1 MNWTK
6 KNFQI
11 FSKILKRDE
20 ISAKVARNLLT
31 LESGINVVGRLLILE
46 KNSTQHMFI
55 PTIPFITDAFLRK
68 IKI

>member
-31 LESGINVVGRLLILE
+31 LESGINVAGRLLILE
-46 KNSTQHMFI
+46 KNST
-55 PTIPFITDAFLRK
+55 
-68 IKI
+68 